1 MRIKEQRRI
10 GLLIF
15 LLNIILILFLNTGG
29 EALDIYLIISVFSSF
44 VATLIN
50 YYYLKQYKNIPN
62 LFFLILNIM
71 VTNAIVL
78 YIYIK

>member
-29 EALDIYLIISVFSSF
+29 EALDIYLIISVFSSL

-62 LFFLILNIM
+62 LFFLILNIV